1 MPKSLIVVNGPMGVG
16 KTTVSRLLVES
27 LPGSTA
33 WLDGDWCW
41 MMHPFRVT
49 DENKRMVEDNVGHVL
64 RGFLANS
71 SFDQV
76 VFSWVLHQTEILDR
90 LLSRLGDLDYRL
102 CWFTLVATPLALRDR
117 IAEDGGGDA
126 AIEASLE
133 RLSHYASQPSRKID
147 TTGRSVAD
155 VVSEIRRDF
164 MAGELWPPTGAA
176 T

>member
-1 MPKSLIVVNGPMGVG
+1 VPKSLIVVNGPMGVG
-16 KTTVSRLLVES
+16 KTTVCQLLVES

-49 DENKRMVEDNVGHVL
+49 DENKRMVEDNIAHVL
-64 RGFLANS
+64 RGFLDNS

-76 VFSWVLHQTEILDR
+76 VFSWVIHRTEILDN
-90 LLSRLGDLDYRL
+90 LLSRLGDVDFRL
-102 CWFTLVATPLALRDR
+102 CWYTLVADPLALRER
-117 IAEDGGGDA
+117 IVAEGGGDT

-133 RLSHYASQPSRKID
+133 RLPLYASQPSRKID

-155 VVSEIRRDF
+155 VVGEIRRDL
-164 MAGELWPPTGAA
+164 MAGALVPSTGAA
-176 T
+176 P